1 MDDNFQ
7 PVKPAETFENPLT
20 VIYGTYSYNFMKDGV
35 QWTEMWYRGTSLLKL
50 ETGRW
55 EGGSGGYA
63 LTRLSLPSEE
73 WLPGEYRVQFFL
85 GSRWV
90 MTGYFSVSG
99 SPPTPTLTPSPTFT
113 RTPTNTATPTRTPV
127 PTRTPA
133 PSNTPRPSA
142 TSRP

>member
-1 MDDNFQ
+1 MEKFDSIITPEANSVFSPLVFAEKVDDNFQ

-85 GSRWV
+85 GV
-90 MTGYFSVSG
+90 GG
-99 SPPTPTLTPSPTFT
+99 L
-113 RTPTNTATPTRTPV
+113 
-127 PTRTPA
+127 
-133 PSNTPRPSA
+133 
-142 TSRP
+142 